1 MMLKV
6 ATVITIALL
15 AVNAFASSQ
24 RAQVDKIGRPRI
36 RRDKP
41 SVYVSL
47 IRVGK
52 IEPLKTGIGDQHI
65 WLRITNNTR
74 WPIWLDASGV
84 PNKEYGEI
92 SLYYTIESVNDG
104 SIVIDSRCHVCS
116 NVPLASG
123 NSWIFV
129 IPLDY
134 LDKDQRIRVNFSF
147 DWEDR
152 DDTFAGREAEHSV
165 FFFSSNLPK
174 PPIEAK

>member
-1 MMLKV
+1 MTLKV
-6 ATVITIALL
+6 LTLITIALL
-15 AVNAFASSQ
+15 AVNAFAATQ
-24 RAQVDKIGRPRI
+24 RMQPNKIGQPRL

-41 SVYVSL
+41 SVYISFL
-47 IRVGK
+47 YVGK
-52 IEPLKTGIGDQHI
+52 IEPLETGIGDQHV

-84 PNKEYGEI
+84 PSKKYGDI
-92 SLYYTIESVNDG
+92 YLYHTIESVIDRR
-104 SIVIDSRCHVCS
+104 IVIDSRCHVCS

-123 NSWIFV
+123 KSWIFV

-152 DDTFAGREAEHSV
+152 NDVFAGREPEHNV
-165 FFFSSNLPK
+165 FFYSSNLPK
-174 PPIEAK
+174 LPVETK

>member
-6 ATVITIALL
+6 AAVITIALL
-15 AVNAFASSQ
+15 AVNAFAASQ
-24 RAQVDKIGRPRI
+24 RMQANKSRQPRL

-41 SVYVSL
+41 SIYISFV
-47 IRVGK
+47 RVGK
-52 IEPLKTGIGDQHI
+52 IEPLETGIGDQHI

-74 WPIWLDASGV
+74 WPIWLDASDV
-84 PNKEYGEI
+84 PNKEYGET
-92 SLYYTIESVNDG
+92 SLYYTIEGVNDG
-104 SIVIDSRCHVCS
+104 RIVIDSRCHVCS

-123 NSWIFV
+123 KSWIFV

-134 LDKDQRIRVNFSF
+134 LDKDQRIRINFSF

-152 DDTFAGREAEHSV
+152 DDAFAGREAEHSV

-174 PPIEAK
+174 RTD